1 MKARSLIQIPALATV
16 LLTIL
21 FAGCAKEEREVTTT
35 SDAAY
40 LCYED
45 GTAAVERFRLEKAET
60 CFLDAIR
67 LDPEFAMAWAELAV
81 VQRQLGQNEEAEESI
96 RRAYEA
102 RLTAT
107 EVEALWIT
115 RIHALFERDMETAE
129 ATWKE
134 LETKYPEHPRVLRL
148 RAEFA
153 KQNNDFDL
161 ALACYDK
168 LLEKDP
174 DAVAVHNL
182 KGYLY
187 LQQGDYE
194 EAVLSLQRYA
204 YYAPDQANPH
214 DSLGEAFLYIGR
226 YDEAITEFQTALRID
241 PTFHWSA
248 RNLATTLSITGQRK
262 AAEKVLDNYRPLFK
276 ERNMLPRWDHARS
289 MIAFRAEDWDRV
301 LELTDESLARL
312 GEGDDYEYV
321 EYELFARYARTIAL
335 LETGRRDAATEAA
348 SELERVAGRLEE
360 MGSMAKLK
368 RPQQIMAINEAIVIA
383 RLERADGNPAG
394 GIPEL
399 EAAIAA
405 ADLSPHE
412 LAFPMRELA
421 VAYLAAGQPD
431 EAVAVARRILASI
444 PTAPE
449 LNLVAARAETALGN
463 RDEALGFLQTYLD
476 VMRNADPGYRQVDE
490 ATALVQQ
497 LTPRS

>member
-1 MKARSLIQIPALATV
+1 MKARSLIQIPAVATV
-16 LLTIL
+16 LLVAL
-21 FAGCAKEEREVTTT
+21 FAGCAEEEREVTTT

-40 LCYED
+40 ICYED
-45 GTAAVERFRLEKAET
+45 GTAAVERFRLEKAEE
-60 CFLDAIR
+60 CFRDAVKH
-67 LDPEFAMAWAELAV
+67 DPEFSMAWAELAV
-81 VQRQLGQNEEAEESI
+81 VQRQLGQVEAAQESI
-96 RRAYEA
+96 RRAFEA
-102 RLTAT
+102 RETAT
-107 EVEALWIT
+107 EVEALWIS

-129 ATWKE
+129 ANWKE
-134 LETKYPEHPRVLRL
+134 LEAKYPEHPRVLRL

-187 LQQGDYE
+187 LQQGNYE

-226 YDEAITEFQTALRID
+226 YDEAISEFQISLRID

-248 RNLATTLSITGQRK
+248 RNLATALSITGQRK
-262 AAEKVLDNYRPLFK
+262 AAVKVLQNYRPLFE
-276 ERNMLPRWDHARS
+276 ERNMLPRWDQSRS
-289 MIAFRAEDWDRV
+289 MIAFRAEDWEQV
-301 LELTDESLARL
+301 LDLTDKSLERL
-312 GEGDDYEYV
+312 AEVSDYEYV

-335 LETGRRDAATEAA
+335 LETGRQDAALEAA
-348 SELERVAGRLEE
+348 SELERVAQRINE
-360 MGSMAKLK
+360 MGSIAKLK

-383 RLERADGNPAG
+383 RLERADGKPAE
-394 GIPEL
+394 GIAGL

-412 LAFPMRELA
+412 LAFPIRELA
-421 VAYLAAGQPD
+421 VAYLAAGQPE
-431 EAVAVARRILASI
+431 EASAAARRILEAI

-449 LNLVAARAETALGN
+449 LNLVAARAEAAAGN
-463 RDEALGFLQTYLD
+463 RDEALAFLQTYLD
-476 VMRNADPGYRQVDE
+476 VMRNADPGYRQVSE